1 MIRRQRAQLARLYAL
16 SDALAVVASFFLAF
30 WLRFHSRL
38 LSVPKGTPS
47 LADYLAV
54 LPVLLLVHMVF
65 FSYQG
70 FYRFKLRRNR
80 LDDLFSVILNCAAAS
95 FSVLLVFSYLKSYR
109 FIGFEVSHVYLAVY
123 APLAVLALFLC
134 RVLTFRIFRRLRRNG
149 VSRVL
154 IAGGGDLAA
163 LTAAN
168 LARYAHFGLEVAGF
182 LAPAA
187 QPPGPGAAVLGDYGD
202 LEAVA
207 RAHGV
212 TDLFVAMPLREY
224 DAIMRLIEGGHNL
237 LVDIHLVPDLLQL
250 ASLKAGLEH
259 IEGLPVINLGD
270 IPLEGW
276 PALSKRLFDVVVTLA
291 ALAVALPVG
300 LLTALLL
307 KLDSRGPV
315 FYRQTRVGLD
325 GRIFS
330 MIKFRTMVRDAER
343 ATGPIW
349 SPRNDAR
356 VTRVGRVLRKLSIDE
371 LPQLLNVLKGD
382 MSLVGPRPERPELV
396 ERFKESIPRYMLRH
410 RVKTGMTGWAQV
422 HGLRGNTP
430 LDKRIEFDIFYIQ
443 NWTFRL
449 DLEILFRTFLKLQFI
464 DRNN

>member
-16 SDALAVVASFFLAF
+16 SDALAIVAAFFLAF

-38 LSVPKGTPS
+38 LSVPKGTPP

-95 FSVLLVFSYLKSYR
+95 FAVLLVFSYLKSYR

-123 APLAVLALFLC
+123 APLAVLAIFLC
-134 RVLTFRIFRRLRRNG
+134 RALTFRLFRRLRRNG

-154 IAGGGDLAA
+154 IAGDGDLAA
-163 LTAAN
+163 LTATN

-182 LAPAA
+182 LSPA
-187 QPPGPGAAVLGDYGD
+187 PGPGVLGGYGD
-202 LEAVA
+202 LEAVV

-250 ASLKAGLEH
+250 ASLKSGLEH

-276 PALSKRLFDVVVTLA
+276 PALNKRLFDVVATLA
-291 ALAVALPVG
+291 ALLVALPLG
-300 LLTALLL
+300 LLAALLL

-330 MIKFRTMVRDAER
+330 MLKFRTMVRDAEQ

-349 SPRNDAR
+349 SPRNDPR

-396 ERFKESIPRYMLRH
+396 ERFKENIPRYMLRH

>member
-16 SDALAVVASFFLAF
+16 SDALAVVAAFFLAF

-38 LSVPKGTPS
+38 LSVPKGTPP

-54 LPVLLLVHMVF
+54 LPALLLVHMVF

-80 LDDLFSVILNCAAAS
+80 LDDLFSVILNAAAAS
-95 FSVLLVFSYLKSYR
+95 FAVLLVFSYLKSYR
-109 FIGFEVSHVYLAVY
+109 FIGFEISHVYLAVY

-134 RVLTFRIFRRLRRNG
+134 RALTFRLFRRLRRNG

-154 IAGGGDLAA
+154 IAGNGDLAA

-187 QPPGPGAAVLGDYGD
+187 AGPGAGVLGSYGD
-202 LEAVA
+202 LDAVV

-276 PALSKRLFDVVVTLA
+276 PALSKRLFDVAASLA
-291 ALAVALPVG
+291 ALALALPLG
-300 LLTALLL
+300 LLAALLL

-330 MIKFRTMVRDAER
+330 MIKFRTMVRDAEH
-343 ATGPIW
+343 ATGPVW
-349 SPRNDAR
+349 SPRNDPR

-371 LPQLLNVLKGD
+371 LPQLLNVLRGD

-430 LDKRIEFDIFYIQ
+430 LAKRIEFDIFYIQ

-449 DLEILFRTFLKLQFI
+449 DLEILFRTLLKFQFI

>member
-16 SDALAVVASFFLAF
+16 SDALAVAAAFFLAF

-38 LSVPKGTPS
+38 LSVPKGTPP

-80 LDDLFSVILNCAAAS
+80 LDDLFSVIMNCAAAS
-95 FSVLLVFSYLKSYR
+95 FAVLLVFSYLKSYR

-134 RVLTFRIFRRLRRNG
+134 RALTFRLFRRLRRNG

-154 IAGGGDLAA
+154 IAGAGDLAA

-182 LAPAA
+182 LSPA
-187 QPPGPGAAVLGDYGD
+187 PGPRVLGGYGD

-276 PALSKRLFDVVVTLA
+276 PALSKRLFDVVMTLA
-291 ALAVALPVG
+291 ALAVALPLG
-300 LLTALLL
+300 LLAALLL

-330 MIKFRTMVRDAER
+330 MIKFRTMVRDAEQ

-349 SPRNDAR
+349 SPRNDPR

-396 ERFKESIPRYMLRH
+396 ERFKGNIPRYMLRH

>member
-16 SDALAVVASFFLAF
+16 SDALAITAAFFLAF

-38 LSVPKGTPS
+38 LSVPKGTPP

-54 LPVLLLVHMVF
+54 LPALLLVHMVF

-95 FSVLLVFSYLKSYR
+95 FAVLLVFSYLKSYR

-134 RVLTFRIFRRLRRNG
+134 RALTFRLFRRLRRNG

-168 LARYAHFGLEVAGF
+168 LSRYAHFGLEVAGF
-182 LAPAA
+182 LSPA
-187 QPPGPGAAVLGDYGD
+187 PGPGVLGGYGD
-202 LEAVA
+202 LEAAV

-250 ASLKAGLEH
+250 ASLKSGLEH

-291 ALAVALPVG
+291 ALAVALPLG
-300 LLTALLL
+300 LLAALLL

-330 MIKFRTMVRDAER
+330 MIKFRTMVRDAEQ

-349 SPRNDAR
+349 SPRNDPR

-396 ERFKESIPRYMLRH
+396 DRFKESIPRYMLRH

>member
-1 MIRRQRAQLARLYAL
+1 
-16 SDALAVVASFFLAF
+16 
-30 WLRFHSRL
+30 
-38 LSVPKGTPS
+38 
-47 LADYLAV
+47 
-54 LPVLLLVHMVF
+54 
-65 FSYQG
+65 
-70 FYRFKLRRNR
+70 
-80 LDDLFSVILNCAAAS
+80 
-95 FSVLLVFSYLKSYR
+95 
-109 FIGFEVSHVYLAVY
+109 
-123 APLAVLALFLC
+123 
-134 RVLTFRIFRRLRRNG
+134 
-149 VSRVL
+149 
-154 IAGGGDLAA
+154 
-163 LTAAN
+163 
-168 LARYAHFGLEVAGF
+168 
-182 LAPAA
+182 
-187 QPPGPGAAVLGDYGD
+187 
-202 LEAVA
+202 
-207 RAHGV
+207 
-212 TDLFVAMPLREY
+212 VAMPLREY

-276 PALSKRLFDVVVTLA
+276 PALSKRLFDVAASLA
-291 ALAVALPVG
+291 ALALALPLG
-300 LLTALLL
+300 LLAALLL

-330 MIKFRTMVRDAER
+330 MIKFRTMVRDAEH
-343 ATGPIW
+343 ATGPVW
-349 SPRNDAR
+349 SPRNDPR

-371 LPQLLNVLKGD
+371 LPQLLNVLRGD

-430 LDKRIEFDIFYIQ
+430 LAKRIEFDIFYIQ

-449 DLEILFRTFLKLQFI
+449 DLEILFRTLLKFQFI